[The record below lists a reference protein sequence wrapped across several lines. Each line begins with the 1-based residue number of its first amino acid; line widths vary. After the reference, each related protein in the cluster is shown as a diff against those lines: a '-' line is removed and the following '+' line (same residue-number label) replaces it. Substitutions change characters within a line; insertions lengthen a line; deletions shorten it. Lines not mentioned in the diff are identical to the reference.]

1 MTILAGVRSREAV
14 VIGSD
19 SQEASGVT
27 RRTTQKLLVPQPGLV
42 IAWAGFKD
50 VAQAFTLSI
59 YEEALA
65 LSEKR
70 SVVAKAASDRFRQI
84 REQSDV
90 AHRSETNE
98 FMLGWFSEVDAK
110 PVALHL
116 RSQGAFTWVEDW
128 EYAGSQ
134 LAVAT
139 ARTVEASVS
148 YLATE
153 NLATEQ
159 LSLVV
164 LKVLRDSITAAGPQ
178 AMIGGEVRLAAVTR
192 TPGCMYSTLQNSAP
206 RATRLMSGMRGA
218 PSSCPAP
225 ARALRGR
232 RLRTAASG
240 RRPDLQGEADT

>member
-59 YEEALA
+59 HEEPLA
-65 LSEKR
+65 LSQRR
-70 SVVAKAASDRFRQI
+70 SVVAKSASDRFRQI
-84 REQSDV
+84 REESDV
-90 AHRSETNE
+90 AHRTDTNE
-98 FMLGWFSEVDAK
+98 FMLGWFSKVDVK

-139 ARTVEASVS
+139 ARAVEASVS

-153 NLATEQ
+153 NLAAEQ

-178 AMIGGEVRLAAVTR
+178 AMIGGEVQLAAVTR
-192 TPGCMYSTLQNSAP
+192 TGVHILDAAELRAASDALDVWHDRSAELLPGA
-206 RATRLMSGMRGA
+206 GA
-218 PSSCPAP
+218 AP
-225 ARALRGR
+225 AGKPAQDRGLRPP
-232 RLRTAASG
+232 S
-240 RRPDLQGEADT
+240 